1 MVQKPFTTSLG
12 GGISYTELYDPKFK
26 TCSLYFRF
34 YVKRDPKTVAE
45 NALMIDLLT
54 NCSAEYPT
62 LAALTLQK
70 QSLYGASLHSSRS
83 SVGDVQELT
92 ISAHWINDS
101 FALDHES
108 VTDAMLH
115 LTLGCLL
122 HPNTQNAA
130 FEAESFSYCKQNL
143 LDTIDSEIN
152 QKRSYAMQRAAEIAY
167 AGEPAACPPYGTRA
181 SAEAATAESAYIAWQ
196 KMLTSAPLE
205 IVAILPEEKPQL
217 LPVLREAFQ
226 KITRKPQLVDFE
238 SISPAKTTVE
248 NVEEPMPVTQCK
260 LVMVM
265 KTTDADHDAMRMLNL
280 LLGGTTG
287 SLLFVNVR
295 EKRSLCYYCASR
307 YVRSKHALT
316 IDCGVRTENLE
327 ETKTAIMEQIE
338 AIRNGDFTD
347 DMMHECTMYFEH
359 ILAAT
364 SDSQSGLAG
373 WVLQQKREG
382 SLHTMEETAA
392 ALRNITRAQVIAAAN
407 ALQLD
412 TIYTLLATKS
422 DTEGEE
428 A

>member
-1 MVQKPFTTSLG
+1 MAQQPFTASLG

-34 YVKRDPKTVAE
+34 YVKRDPETVAE

-62 LAALTLQK
+62 LAALALQK
-70 QSLYGASLHSSRS
+70 QSLYGASLQSSRGS
-83 SVGDVQELT
+83 IGDVQELT
-92 ISAHWINDS
+92 VSAHWVNDQY
-101 FALDHES
+101 ALDGES

-122 HPNTQNAA
+122 HPNAQNGA
-130 FEAESFSYCKQNL
+130 FDAESFRYCKQNL
-143 LDTIDSEIN
+143 LDTIDCEIN

-181 SAEAATAESAYIAWQ
+181 AAEMVTAESAFAAWQ
-196 KMLTSAPLE
+196 RMLATAPLE
-205 IVAILPEEKPQL
+205 IVAILPEAKPQL
-217 LPVLREAFQ
+217 LPALRTAFQ
-226 KITRKPQLVDFE
+226 KITRKPQTVDYE
-238 SISPAKTTVE
+238 SISPVKPAVE

-287 SLLFVNVR
+287 SLLFANVR

-327 ETKTAIMEQIE
+327 ETKAAIMEQIE
-338 AIRNGDFTD
+338 TLRNGDFTD

-359 ILAAT
+359 TLAAA
-364 SDSQSGLAG
+364 SDSQSGMAG

-382 SLHTMEETAA
+382 NPRTMEETAA
-392 ALRNITRAQVIAAAN
+392 ALRNITREQVIAAAK
-407 ALQLD
+407 ALQPD
-412 TIYTLLATKS
+412 TVYTLLATKS
-422 DTEGEE
+422 DAEGEE

>member
-1 MVQKPFTTSLG
+1 MAQQPFTVSLD

-34 YVKRDPKTVAE
+34 YVRRDPETVAE

-62 LAALTLQK
+62 LAALALQK
-70 QSLYGASLHSSRS
+70 QSLYGASLQSSRGS
-83 SVGDVQELT
+83 SGDVQELT
-92 ISAHWINDS
+92 ISAHWIDDP
-101 FALDHES
+101 FALNGES
-108 VTDAMLH
+108 ITDAMLH
-115 LTLGCLL
+115 LALGCLL
-122 HPNTQNAA
+122 RPNVQNGA

-143 LDTIDSEIN
+143 LDAIDCEIN
-152 QKRSYAMQRAAEIAY
+152 QKRNYAMQRAAEIAY
-167 AGEPAACPPYGTRA
+167 VGEPAACPPYGTRA
-181 SAEAATAESAYIAWQ
+181 SAEAVTAESAYIAWQ
-196 KMLTSAPLE
+196 RMLTTAPLE
-205 IVAILPEEKPQL
+205 IVAVLPEEKDQL
-217 LPVLREAFQ
+217 LPALRAAFQ
-226 KITRKPQLVDFE
+226 NITRKPQMVDYE
-238 SISPAKTTVE
+238 SISPAKSAVE

-265 KTTDADHDAMRMLNL
+265 KTMDADHDAMRMLNL

-287 SLLFVNVR
+287 SLLFTNVR

-307 YVRSKHALT
+307 YVRSKHALI

-327 ETKTAIMEQIE
+327 ETKAAIMEQIE
-338 AIRNGDFTD
+338 ALRSGDFTD
-347 DMMHECTMYFEH
+347 NMMRECTMYFEH
-359 ILAAT
+359 TLAAA

-382 SLHTMEETAA
+382 NLRTMQETAD
-392 ALRNITRAQVIAAAN
+392 ALRNITRAEVIAAAKT
-407 ALQLD
+407 LQPD
-412 TIYTLLATKS
+412 TVYTLLATRS